1 MDGIVFKVRES
12 SKVVKKTMYI
22 ALGLC
27 LDGHKEVLGL
37 WLGENESAAILTDM
51 KTRGLEDILITSTD
65 NLKGFTQ
72 AIAEVFPQANK
83 QICVV
88 HQIRN
93 CAKFVVWKERKAF
106 CKDMKFIYTAPN
118 IEAAALALEDLD
130 KNWGNKYPY
139 AVQSWRSNWE
149 NLTTFFEFP
158 AEIRRIIYT
167 TNIVE
172 NLNGKIR
179 KYTKNKMSFPTED
192 ALKKSIYLSIREI
205 TKKWTMPIRD
215 WGIILNQFFI
225 LFEDRIKL

>member
-22 ALGLC
+22 ALGLR

-37 WLGENESAAILTDM
+37 WLGENESAAYWLNILTDM

-93 CAKFVVWKERKAF
+93 CAKFVV
-106 CKDMKFIYTAPN
+106 
-118 IEAAALALEDLD
+118 
-130 KNWGNKYPY
+130 
-139 AVQSWRSNWE
+139 
-149 NLTTFFEFP
+149 
-158 AEIRRIIYT
+158 
-167 TNIVE
+167 
-172 NLNGKIR
+172 
-179 KYTKNKMSFPTED
+179 
-192 ALKKSIYLSIREI
+192 
-205 TKKWTMPIRD
+205 
-215 WGIILNQFFI
+215 
-225 LFEDRIKL
+225 